1 MSDYSDLDGYN
12 DEYTPENSGYTPGLD
27 QLPDGAYEF
36 TVLRA
41 EIGWSK
47 RKINSGDRV
56 IRVEL
61 QVSNGMT
68 VEHTYWLNKQRDVNQ
83 FGYDCGV
90 LGLASREWGKPA
102 APLSKALPA
111 ACLALRGRRFN
122 GFKSH
127 SKGSQGDKV
136 FHNLAVNCR
145 LPDAATAAGDATND
159 DSAPY

>member
-1 MSDYSDLDGYN
+1 MNDYSDLDGYN
-12 DEYTPENSGYTPGLD
+12 DEFVPENHGFTPNLD
-27 QLPDGAYEF
+27 QLPDGGYEF
-36 TVLRA
+36 TILGA

-90 LGLASREWGKPA
+90 LGLDSKTWGKPS
-102 APLSKALPA
+102 APLSMALPA
-111 ACLALRGRRFN
+111 ACLALRGRRF
-122 GFKSH
+122 
-127 SKGSQGDKV
+127 KGSKTSNKNAQTDKV
-136 FHNLAVNCR
+136 YHNLAINLR
-145 LPDAATAAGDATND
+145 LPDTATVVAESSDE
-159 DSAPY
+159 APF